1 MNQRKPFITVPLRLR
16 LPLCLSIAA
25 IALSDCTSVPV
36 YQQQYVSKDG
46 MTFSDNPAETDR
58 VNLISQIE
66 PGSAVSGGAQAA
78 GCTACR

>member
-1 MNQRKPFITVPLRLR
+1 MNQRKSLITVPLQLR
-16 LPLCLSIAA
+16 LHICLSIAA
-25 IALSDCTSVPV
+25 IVLSSCTSVPV